1 MLAVTLTLQAALV
14 PAQGCQICCLSVRV
28 WVFRL
33 KRSRLQGLCLK
44 GFGLPDFE
52 GLGLQGSRTC
62 G

>member
-1 MLAVTLTLQAALV
+1 MPAVTLTLQAALV

-28 WVFRL
+28 WVL
-33 KRSRLQGLCLK
+33 SRLQGLCLK